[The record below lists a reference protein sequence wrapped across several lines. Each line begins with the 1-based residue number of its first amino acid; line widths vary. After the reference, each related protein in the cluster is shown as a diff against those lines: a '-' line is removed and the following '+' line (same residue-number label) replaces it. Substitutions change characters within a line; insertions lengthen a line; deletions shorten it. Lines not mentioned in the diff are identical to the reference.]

1 MRRVGVLLVLAGLVL
16 GGYVAWQL
24 WGTNVVSGRTQRALV
39 EDARRAWAED
49 GGDRASGSLDTD
61 HGTVSAIVHIPRFGA
76 DHAVPLLE
84 GTGDDVLTAG
94 LGRFTDGA
102 APGGRGNFALAG
114 HRVTHG
120 EPLRDMPDLRPG
132 DEVVVETRSW
142 TYTYVLDTGGADLT
156 VPFTG
161 TWVLDPEPSNPVGS
175 VGPRPGEDHLL
186 TLTTCAELFHTD
198 DRLVAFGHLV
208 SRERTEP

>member
-1 MRRVGVLLVLAGLVL
+1 M
-16 GGYVAWQL
+16 
-24 WGTNVVSGRTQRALV
+24 
-39 EDARRAWAED
+39 
-49 GGDRASGSLDTD
+49 
-61 HGTVSAIVHIPRFGA
+61 
-76 DHAVPLLE
+76 
-84 GTGDDVLTAG
+84 
-94 LGRFTDGA
+94 
-102 APGGRGNFALAG
+102 
-114 HRVTHG
+114 
-120 EPLRDMPDLRPG
+120 
-132 DEVVVETRSW
+132 VETRSW

-161 TWVLDPEPSNPVGS
+161 TWVLDPEPSNPDGS